1 MTHAP
6 TPICFAG
13 QQSYALQ
20 EDQVLLQAELA
31 LTPPG
36 PCAPL
41 ALQLWA
47 ARADDAAVTI
57 KLAELPV
64 PLPQHGA
71 TGLIP
76 VQGYAPL
83 ALPAGRFSW
92 LLSLAVVESTVTG
105 VVEHDRIRFPI
116 PTLFDLPQL
125 TGPVQAELVGD
136 DIRLM
141 LPGVFNPRAAG
152 SLSGSLTVG
161 LWALP
166 QPYLGGAFT
175 GVLLGQQDLGQLA
188 GQTTLEPG
196 EMALPLPLSL
206 AGDWV
211 LTLMLREWT
220 GGGYLTRDYQ
230 GLPGIPA
237 AAMPVESLTGLPAP
251 TAPAPVTVSATAPEP
266 ATADTPAAEDMI
278 SVNTA
283 SVETLAAL
291 KGVGAKLAT
300 AIAAGRPY
308 ATLADLRRVKGVG
321 EKVLARLQAA
331 LKL

>member
-6 TPICFAG
+6 TPISFAG
-13 QQSYALQ
+13 QQSYALE

-31 LTPPG
+31 LTLPG

-47 ARADDAAVTI
+47 ARADDAAITI

-64 PLPQHGA
+64 PLPQDGA

-83 ALPAGRFSW
+83 ALPAGRLTW
-92 LLSLAVVESTVTG
+92 VLSLAVVESNGTG
-105 VVEHDRIRFPI
+105 VVEHDRIHFPN
-116 PTLFDLPQL
+116 PTLFELPQL
-125 TGPVQAELVGD
+125 TGPVRTELVGS

-141 LPGVFNPRAAG
+141 LPGVFNPRVAG

-166 QPYLGGAFT
+166 QPYQGGAFT

-188 GQTTLEPG
+188 GGTTLEPG

-230 GLPGIPA
+230 TLPGVPA
-237 AAMPVESLTGLPAP
+237 AAMPVESLIALPVP
-251 TAPAPVTVSATAPEP
+251 TDTAPVTVSAIAPEP
-266 ATADTPAAEDMI
+266 GTEAAI

-283 SVETLAAL
+283 SLETLSAL
-291 KGVGAKLAT
+291 KGVGAKLAN
-300 AIAAGRPY
+300 AIVAGRPY

-321 EKVLARLQAA
+321 EKVLARLHA
-331 LKL
+331 LLGL